1 MKDLFK
7 IATKKKY
14 RFNFKGVIGVEDLWD
29 LSLEDLDK
37 IYRSLKADER
47 KHSEESLLKTASKE
61 DTVLADKIEI
71 VKLIAEDKLAAK
83 EKAAARAAQKEKNR
97 RIRELVYEKKEAAL
111 KDKSIEELEAML
123 AEVDD
128 ADED

>member
-14 RFNFKGVIGVEDLWD
+14 RFNFKGVIAVEDLWD

-37 IYRSLKADER
+37 IYRSLKSEER

-61 DTVLADKIEI
+61 DTILADKIEI
-71 VKLIAEDKLAAK
+71 VKLIAEEKIAAQ

-111 KDKSIEELEAML
+111 KEKSVEELEAML
-123 AEVDD
+123 DAEDD
-128 ADED
+128 TDDE